1 MLDMYSIE
9 WRQQSEMIYHFTLV
23 HFDWWPRCGT
33 NRYGGQ
39 CMDHKWVVPP
49 ESLCATMFSGG
60 IKVIYGVKVIYFGG
74 EIFLRNLAF
83 QASYYM
89 LQ

>member
-1 MLDMYSIE
+1 MY
-9 WRQQSEMIYHFTLV
+9 
-23 HFDWWPRCGT
+23 
-33 NRYGGQ
+33 
-39 CMDHKWVVPP
+39 HKWVVPP

-83 QASYYM
+83 QASYSM